1 MICLTPIIFS
11 PFFWTNMFTTNYH
24 YSNYIVDFEH
34 YNDKRNITKSIPTN
48 SILAIQNSSVDFF
61 SFNRN
66 VLLQYS
72 QIQNNALINKINNQF
87 NLKDIYVLVDRNK
100 YISKSENEKLNELI
114 NSSVIKLLIEKNNI
128 FLYTKN

>member
-1 MICLTPIIFS
+1 
-11 PFFWTNMFTTNYH
+11 MFTTNYH
-24 YSNYIVDFEH
+24 YSNYILDFEH
-34 YNDKRNITKSIPTN
+34 YSDKRNITNPSQLTV
-48 SILAIQNSSVDFF
+48 LAIQNSSVDFF

-100 YISKSENEKLNELI
+100 YIWKLK
-114 NSSVIKLLIEKNNI
+114 IKIK
-128 FLYTKN
+128 

>member
-1 MICLTPIIFS
+1 MVQ
-11 PFFWTNMFTTNYH
+11 NYQLC
-24 YSNYIVDFEH
+24 
-34 YNDKRNITKSIPTN
+34 ND
-48 SILAIQNSSVDFF
+48 Q
-61 SFNRN
+61 
-66 VLLQYS
+66 LLR
-72 QIQNNALINKINNQF
+72 NKINNQF